1 MPRSWHKNFW
11 KVKKGGRMTSQD
23 TIVKLVEAILS
34 RFGER
39 EPENSKIVANEAT
52 IYLKTALICER
63 RGIDKAMEY
72 FMGTHQDDEYLEYMT
87 IEEDKK

>member
-1 MPRSWHKNFW
+1 
-11 KVKKGGRMTSQD
+11 MTSQA
-23 TIVKLVEAILS
+23 TITQVVDAILS

-52 IYLKTALICER
+52 IYLKMAIICER

-72 FMGTHQDDEYLEYMT
+72 FMGTHDSGEYLEYMT

>member
-1 MPRSWHKNFW
+1 
-11 KVKKGGRMTSQD
+11 MTSQA
-23 TIVKLVEAILS
+23 TITQVVDAILS
-34 RFGER
+34 RFGEI
-39 EPENSKIVANEAT
+39 EPENSKTIANEAT
-52 IYLKTALICER
+52 IYLKMAIICER

>member
-1 MPRSWHKNFW
+1 
-11 KVKKGGRMTSQD
+11 MTSQA
-23 TIVKLVEAILS
+23 TITQVVDAILS

-39 EPENSKIVANEAT
+39 EPENSKTVANEAT
-52 IYLKTALICER
+52 IYLKMAIICER